1 IDLEIQKNARSI
13 KTYKNAELADF
24 DFTIS
29 ASKDENKGNYSS
41 YSKSKEINIEA
52 KFVFSYPLT
61 GDISNQ
67 VYLSKYELKKR
78 QIELKYEN
86 KLKDV
91 VSDINK
97 LSTDIKQGLI
107 QLKLTEQ
114 QVKKN
119 EVDNELNLYFAGKG
133 DVRFAII
140 EQEDYQELQLEKID
154 LLVDLYKN
162 KLRYDSL
169 IDRLLP

>member
-1 IDLEIQKNARSI
+1 
-13 KTYKNAELADF
+13 
-24 DFTIS
+24 
-29 ASKDENKGNYSS
+29 
-41 YSKSKEINIEA
+41 
-52 KFVFSYPLT
+52 
-61 GDISNQ
+61 
-67 VYLSKYELKKR
+67 LSKYELKKR